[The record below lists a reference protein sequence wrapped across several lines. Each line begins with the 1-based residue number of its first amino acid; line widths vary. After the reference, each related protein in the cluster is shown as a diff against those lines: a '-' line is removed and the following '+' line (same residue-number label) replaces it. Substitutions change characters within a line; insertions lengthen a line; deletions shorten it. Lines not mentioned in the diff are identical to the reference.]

1 MATYAVGDVQG
12 CDRELVALLEKIAF
26 GSNDELWLA
35 GDLINRGPDS
45 LSVLRRL
52 YAMADQCRIVL
63 GNHDLHF
70 LAILFGGHSPNR
82 TDTLGELLQAEDV
95 QELGHWLRQ
104 QPLLQVFTRQ
114 NHALVHAGIPPMWSY
129 AEALSYAAEVERVI
143 QGNGDVSYV
152 DFFREM
158 YGNEP
163 TGWREDL
170 KGMDRLRV
178 ITNFF
183 TRMRLLDPSQQMNFS
198 HKGAL
203 EGAPAGLQP
212 WYRMPVAARPS
223 GKILFGHWAALEGY
237 TGVAD
242 AIALDTGC
250 VWGRTLTAYCVE
262 TGEFITQAA
271 LRTV

>member
-1 MATYAVGDVQG
+1 
-12 CDRELVALLEKIAF
+12 
-26 GSNDELWLA
+26 
-35 GDLINRGPDS
+35 
-45 LSVLRRL
+45 
-52 YAMADQCRIVL
+52 
-63 GNHDLHF
+63 
-70 LAILFGGHSPNR
+70 
-82 TDTLGELLQAEDV
+82 
-95 QELGHWLRQ
+95 
-104 QPLLQVFTRQ
+104 
-114 NHALVHAGIPPMWSY
+114 MWSY

-152 DFFREM
+152 DFFRQM

-183 TRMRLLDPSQQMNFS
+183 TRMRLLDPSLQMNFS

-271 LRTV
+271 LRTA

>member
-1 MATYAVGDVQG
+1 MATYAVGDIQG
-12 CDRELVALLEKIAF
+12 CDRELAALLEKIGF
-26 GSNDELWLA
+26 GEEDQLWLA

-52 YAMADQCRIVL
+52 HAMADQCRIVL

-82 TDTLGELLQAEDV
+82 SDTLDELLQADDV

-104 QPLLQVFTRQ
+104 QPLLHVSTDEQHV
-114 NHALVHAGIPPMWSY
+114 LVHAGIPPMWSY
-129 AEALSYAAEVERVI
+129 RQALKYAAEVESVM
-143 QGNGDVSYV
+143 QGKGAISYV
-152 DFFREM
+152 EFFRHM

-163 TGWREDL
+163 GVWREDL
-170 KGMDRLRV
+170 QGMDRLRA

-183 TRMRLLDPSQQMNFS
+183 TRMRLLDGSQSMNFS

-203 EGAPAGLQP
+203 DGAPEGLRP
-212 WYRMPVAARPS
+212 WYRFPAERPS
-223 GKILFGHWAALEGY
+223 SKILFGHWAALEGR

-250 VWGRTLTAYCVE
+250 VWGRTLTAYCLE
-262 TGEFITQAA
+262 TGELISQAA
-271 LRTV
+271 LQAA